1 MVGFL
6 VSWLEAYGLIGLV
19 AVTPKKAKKMTA
31 AEKYADLKRQ
41 TEQAGMSVTEKD
53 GKLMVS
59 RKKKTGKRAG
69 G

>member
-19 AVTPKKAKKMTA
+19 AVIRKKAKKMTA

-59 RKKKTGKRAG
+59 RKKKTGKKTG
-69 G
+69 S